1 MSVREIGLEI
11 LEGIQDI
18 KAHNTGDKVLRTHYL
33 KDSAP
38 PQVIRSKLNLS
49 QAAFAFSE
57 AIFLSISY
65 KNAYSHYVN
74 QALKLFMPLERGPCL
89 D

>member
-11 LEGIQDI
+11 LEGIHGI
-18 KAHNTGDKVLRTHYL
+18 KARNKGSKVLRTHYL

-49 QAAFAFSE
+49 PAAFAFSE

-65 KNAYSHYVN
+65 KDAYSNYAN